1 MFDFQVG
8 DEVIINYSGNH
19 SVNGTK
25 AVIKQIL
32 RGQSLQDIAVVDFTT
47 KAGSKFNNH
56 YIYFRDIVLYSAT
69 STTPEPDFDDL
80 I

>member
-1 MFDFQVG
+1 MFNFQVG

-19 SVNGTK
+19 PVNGTK

-32 RGQSLQDIAVVDFTT
+32 SGQSLQGIAVVEFTT

-56 YIYFRDIVLYSAT
+56 YIYFRDIVLYPAI
-69 STTPEPDFDDL
+69 STIPEPND
-80 I
+80 IIII